1 MPINHISA
9 SVCGRI
15 PYISFSS
22 TSDGVIL
29 TYTDVDVAELS
40 VSRDIILYYT
50 DVSIS
55 SKDDVTDGVTSAQ
68 VCFKATDNFG

>member
-1 MPINHISA
+1 
-9 SVCGRI
+9 
-15 PYISFSS
+15 
-22 TSDGVIL
+22 VIL

-40 VSRDIILYYT
+40 VSSDIILYYT